1 MHLLIPHHK
10 RPLLEI
16 SVGVIFLPSRLFPFR
31 LPPRGSGVS
40 APEIF
45 LKIFDDKSRVWGQFG
60 PENKLIEGQHNE
72 YVICRNVSVLAFHLW
87 PTIFA
92 GATFRL
98 QSICW
103 NGVPPR
109 SRTTTPLPTGP
120 QQQTRRML
128 LQQSISIKTDNRTD
142 RWPDTIPYHYIDPA
156 AYYAHYYTNLLLV
169 GRQEKHPA
177 CKKLSGGVLAW
188 LSVWREVQTCIWPSR
203 CHCHSLF
210 LAPVK
215 SRLVLPLWDRLTW
228 VVPDKGPLNGCV
240 CVCCKISFFIF
251 SQYF

>member
-92 GATFRL
+92 GAPFRL
-98 QSICW
+98 QNICR

-109 SRTTTPLPTGP
+109 SRTTTPLC
-120 QQQTRRML
+120 QQYVRFTSR
-128 LQQSISIKTDNRTD
+128 S
-142 RWPDTIPYHYIDPA
+142 
-156 AYYAHYYTNLLLV
+156 
-169 GRQEKHPA
+169 
-177 CKKLSGGVLAW
+177 SGGQ
-188 LSVWREVQTCIWPSR
+188 RHRSR
-203 CHCHSLF
+203 RAS
-210 LAPVK
+210 
-215 SRLVLPLWDRLTW
+215 SRHRHHTRP
-228 VVPDKGPLNGCV
+228 GPH
-240 CVCCKISFFIF
+240 IRPHTR
-251 SQYF
+251 